1 MIEKV
6 LRIVGKVDRK
16 KLESEVYKI
25 VSEIPFGCVVT
36 YGQLARLAG
45 FPKCAR
51 MVGYAMAH
59 APEESSLP
67 CHRVVNS
74 QGRIAPNWP
83 EQKTLLEQEGICF
96 KTNGCVDLRKYMWKE
111 INYLDE

>member
-1 MIEKV
+1 M
-6 LRIVGKVDRK
+6 GKLDRK

-25 VSEIPFGCVVT
+25 VGEIPFGSVVT

-45 FPKCAR
+45 FPQCAR

-59 APEESSLP
+59 IPEASGLP

-83 EQKTLLEQEGICF
+83 EGICF
-96 KTNGCVDLRKYMWKE
+96 KTNGRVDLHKYMWKE
-111 INYLDE
+111 ISHLDG

>member
-1 MIEKV
+1 M
-6 LRIVGKVDRK
+6 GKVDRK

-25 VSEIPFGCVVT
+25 VGEIPFGSVVT

-45 FPKCAR
+45 FPQCAR

-59 APEESSLP
+59 TPEASGLP

-83 EQKTLLEQEGICF
+83 EQRALLEQEGICF
-96 KTNGCVDLRKYMWKE
+96 RTNGCVDLYKYMWKE
-111 INYLDE
+111 ISHLDG